1 MHSLRPELPRVGGP
15 KVPRRKETPR
25 RSAGRNDQNTKLHQF
40 LARIEVVKARGVPID
55 SLSLLGM
62 RRYVGSV
69 VEFAPLSLRIGRIAR
84 RAIACHNPTM
94 LARAVQP
101 SWIFIRLEW
110 TRHGVNSENPEL
122 LIENRYRRAERASNY
137 IPPPL
142 QYEPETWQST
152 LRCRA

>member
-1 MHSLRPELPRVGGP
+1 MKPKKMHPAGKRGAEQNNVSSPQSRAIPTTVKPSSGLSNRGLR
-15 KVPRRKETPR
+15 
-25 RSAGRNDQNTKLHQF
+25 
-40 LARIEVVKARGVPID
+40 
-55 SLSLLGM
+55 
-62 RRYVGSV
+62 RRYGLAMN
-69 VEFAPLSLRIGRIAR
+69 FPLSEAVGCLAR
-84 RAIACHNPTM
+84 RAILCASPNM
-94 LARAVQP
+94 LPRAVQP